1 MRFVRLT
8 CRFAALA
15 AVGLALAACGT
26 TGIESPFGPFPG
38 TEPSVPAEAP
48 ARYKSEELVG
58 SWGVASY
65 QKTADRA
72 RAEAAARRQCA
83 KAYPIALGPNGGV
96 MMHQPDKAAAEEMRI
111 KTSTE
116 GKSFVGPA
124 GEPGGLQDR
133 EITSFDGRVLALRY
147 VDPAVARRFG
157 TLLYVRCGPRA

>member
-8 CRFAALA
+8 CRLAVLA
-15 AVGLALAACGT
+15 AVGLVLAACGT

-38 TEPSVPAEAP
+38 TEPGTPAEAP
-48 ARYKSEELVG
+48 VRYKSEEIVG

-65 QKTADRA
+65 QRGTDRA
-72 RAEAAARRQCA
+72 RAEVAARRQCS
-83 KAYPIALGPNGGV
+83 KAYPIAMGPNGGV
-96 MMHQPDKAAAEEMRI
+96 MMHQPDQAAPQEMRI

-116 GKSFVGPA
+116 GKSFIGPA

-157 TLLYVRCGPRA
+157 ILLYVRCGPRA